1 MAMFISS
8 AGNPEIWADKPD
20 GYYTPEEWA
29 AKYPAPTPPALDRGT
44 AYNMKQFAIRDGA
57 DATLASLA
65 VEYGTLERQTWD
77 QQWQEAAALSAD
89 PAAPAPLIRAIANAR
104 GMAPEVLA
112 QRIIANREAW
122 VKISGHVVGQRL
134 AYQDAL
140 EATAAISDDAEAV
153 IAIQAI
159 TPVYTLPVAD
169 NA

>member
-1 MAMFISS
+1 MATFISPN
-8 AGNPEIWADKPD
+8 GNPEVWTDKPH
-20 GYYTPEEWA
+20 GYFTPEEWA
-29 AKYPAPTPPALDRGT
+29 AKYPAPTPPALDRGI

-77 QQWQEAAALSAD
+77 QQWQEATALSAD
-89 PAAPAPLIRAIANAR
+89 PAAQAPLIRAIANAR
-104 GMAPEVLA
+104 GMAPDVLA
-112 QRIIANREAW
+112 NRIIANRAAW
-122 VKISGHVVGQRL
+122 VAISGHVVGQRL

-140 EATAAISDDAEAV
+140 EATSAITDDAEAV

-159 TPVYTLPVAD
+159 NPVYTLPEAD